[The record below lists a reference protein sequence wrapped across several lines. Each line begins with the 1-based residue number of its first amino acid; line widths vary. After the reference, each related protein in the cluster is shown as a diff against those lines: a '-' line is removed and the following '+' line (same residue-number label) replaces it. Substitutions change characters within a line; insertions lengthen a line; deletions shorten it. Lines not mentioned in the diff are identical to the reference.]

1 MMPYKMTEDIYIP
14 TYDDL
19 VDITEEAY
27 DIDFWWDEYFDSEED
42 AMRRLGFL
50 LAVNTFFVFVFA
62 LLWLAAIYLAM
73 SRDIDDLFVRY
84 SLNFLIFALFLR
96 TLCCLLAS
104 LETEEDYLKQQTIF
118 GQQVYFEIPF
128 YCFTIVIMSILF
140 SMQEFYMVLNLSC
153 KQSQAIISRS
163 ES

>member
-118 GQQVYFEIPF
+118 G
-128 YCFTIVIMSILF
+128 
-140 SMQEFYMVLNLSC
+140 
-153 KQSQAIISRS
+153 
-163 ES
+163 